1 MFRRRKCRP
10 FADSL
15 TRALDSGVV
24 DLDLR
29 RHMRGCRKCSQEFTQ
44 YRRINRAMHTLA
56 AVVPA
61 PTGPLRRIARKTR
74 HLLLGGAAGSV
85 CLAVAG
91 WLIASAKRQTSK

>member
-1 MFRRRKCRP
+1 MFHRRKCRP

-24 DLDLR
+24 DLALR
-29 RHMRGCRKCSQEFTQ
+29 RHMRGCRWCSQEFTQ
-44 YRRINRAMHTLA
+44 YRRINRAMHTLT

-85 CLAVAG
+85 FLGLAG
-91 WLIASAKRQTSK
+91 WLFTSAKRQTLK

>member
-24 DLDLR
+24 DLALR
-29 RHMRGCRKCSQEFTQ
+29 RHMRGCRSCSQEFTQ
-44 YRRINRAMHTLA
+44 YRRINRAMHTLS

-61 PTGPLRRIARKTR
+61 PSGPLGRIARKTR
-74 HLLLGGAAGSV
+74 HLLMGGAAGSV
-85 CLAVAG
+85 FLGLAG
-91 WLIASAKRQTSK
+91 WLITEAKRRSLS